1 MTKPAGVSELPV
13 VVTAVPLRTVV
24 VAKNVSLTGVSVD
37 VAVVWRQPIEVVDV
51 AEFVVVTVSVPARVR
66 APAELNVEVA
76 EPPKYAVPKT
86 ESLVED
92 ACPNVARPVCVEA
105 PVSVVAP
112 VTDSAP
118 SVVMSVLIVVVA

>member
-1 MTKPAGVSELPV
+1 MA
-13 VVTAVPLRTVV
+13 
-24 VAKNVSLTGVSVD
+24 VD

-51 AEFVVVTVSVPARVR
+51 AAFVVVTVSVPARVR

-76 EPPKYAVPKT
+76 EPPKYAVSKT

-105 PVSVVAP
+105 PVTARVPPRTVAP
-112 VTDSAP
+112 VPTMV
-118 SVVMSVLIVVVA
+118 SVP